1 MSYWLAN
8 YNECP
13 YASNMKNQRRSN
25 CPISF
30 GLDIFGDKWSLLILR
45 DIFFKGARHYRE
57 FLAAG
62 EGIATNILASRLK
75 LLVDQGLIE
84 KQRDETNRRQYIYVP
99 TKKGLEL
106 IPTLLEIVLWSANND
121 PETDAP
127 ESYVMR
133 LRNRTDKDGAIQEI
147 YEKFQS
153 AN

>member
-1 MSYWLAN
+1 
-8 YNECP
+8 
-13 YASNMKNQRRSN
+13 MKNQRRSN

-75 LLVDQGLIE
+75 LLVDRDLIE
-84 KQRDETNRRQYIYVP
+84 KKRDESNRRQNIYVP

-106 IPTLLEIVLWSANND
+106 IPVLLEIVLWSANND
-121 PETDAP
+121 PDTDAP

-147 YEKFQS
+147 YEKFQL

>member
-1 MSYWLAN
+1 MR
-8 YNECP
+8 
-13 YASNMKNQRRSN
+13 KDKRSN

-30 GLDIFGDKWSLLILR
+30 GLEVFGDKWSLLILR

-57 FLAAG
+57 FLRAD
-62 EGIATNILASRLK
+62 EKIATNILASRLK

-84 KQRDETNRRQYIYVP
+84 KKRDESNRRQYIYVP

-121 PETDAP
+121 PETDAV
-127 ESYVMR
+127 ESYIKR

-147 YEKFQS
+147 YEKFQP

>member
-1 MSYWLAN
+1 MR
-8 YNECP
+8 
-13 YASNMKNQRRSN
+13 KDKRSN

-30 GLDIFGDKWSLLILR
+30 GLEIFGDKWSLLILR
-45 DIFFKGARHYRE
+45 DIFFKGAKHYRE
-57 FLAAG
+57 FLAAE

-75 LLVDQGLIE
+75 LLVDQGLIA
-84 KQRDETNRRQYIYVP
+84 KKRDESNRRQYIYVP

-127 ESYVMR
+127 ESYVKR

>member
-1 MSYWLAN
+1 MR
-8 YNECP
+8 
-13 YASNMKNQRRSN
+13 KDKRSN

-30 GLDIFGDKWSLLILR
+30 GLEVFGDKWSLLILR
-45 DIFFKGARHYRE
+45 DIFFKGAKHYRE

-84 KQRDETNRRQYIYVP
+84 KKRDESNRRQYIYVP

-127 ESYVMR
+127 ESYVKR

-147 YEKFQS
+147 YEKFQP
-153 AN
+153 AK